1 MIAMLDENLA
11 LSCLFVHAGCFRVMR
26 AVHSL
31 YNVVVFK
38 ADLLAAIC
46 PTWSQDSSFN
56 MDFLRNQ

>member
-46 PTWSQDSSFN
+46 HYARHGVRTAVLIWTF
-56 MDFLRNQ
+56 